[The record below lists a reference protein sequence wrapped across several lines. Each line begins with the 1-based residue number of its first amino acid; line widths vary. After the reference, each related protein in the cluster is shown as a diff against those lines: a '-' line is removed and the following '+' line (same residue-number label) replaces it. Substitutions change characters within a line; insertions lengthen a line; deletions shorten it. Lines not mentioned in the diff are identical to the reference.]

1 MEERVKNVFRKVSK
15 ISASRVMQ
23 ALKGLGLLCTRV
35 RTRVIVSVRHDII
48 SPTRSVPKPSSQ
60 RIEPY
65 NNMRDSIDKMCEDQ
79 DRAEHPLPH
88 SPHF

>member
-1 MEERVKNVFRKVSK
+1 MEERVKNVCRKISET
-15 ISASRVMQ
+15 SASRVMQ
-23 ALKGLGLLCTRV
+23 ALKGLELLFPRV
-35 RTRVIVSVRHDII
+35 CTRVIVFIRHHII
-48 SPTRSVPKPSSQ
+48 PPTRSVPKPSGQ

-65 NNMRDSIDKMCEDQ
+65 NNMRHSIAKVCEDQ